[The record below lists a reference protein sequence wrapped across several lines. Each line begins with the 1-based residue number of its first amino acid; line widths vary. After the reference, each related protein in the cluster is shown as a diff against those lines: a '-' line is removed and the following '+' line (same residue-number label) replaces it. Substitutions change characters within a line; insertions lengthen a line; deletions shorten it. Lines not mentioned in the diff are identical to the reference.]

1 MPIISQKWPFS
12 VTKKVQNQVFYHM
25 AISDTLKFSLIN
37 SKSKKNNDY
46 MKIIQTVTQKYAI
59 LMLNDARG
67 SLTQKNQAKISEKG
81 LNMGIFG
88 ISMKFPI
95 ILRCQMFSSLKNL
108 GEK

>member
-1 MPIISQKWPFS
+1 
-12 VTKKVQNQVFYHM
+12 M

-37 SKSKKNNDY
+37 LKSKKNNDY
-46 MKIIQTVTQKYAI
+46 MKITQTVTQKYAI
-59 LMLNDARG
+59 LTLNDARG

-95 ILRCQMFSSLKNL
+95 IWRCQMFSSLKNL
-108 GEK
+108 GEKWVYSLP